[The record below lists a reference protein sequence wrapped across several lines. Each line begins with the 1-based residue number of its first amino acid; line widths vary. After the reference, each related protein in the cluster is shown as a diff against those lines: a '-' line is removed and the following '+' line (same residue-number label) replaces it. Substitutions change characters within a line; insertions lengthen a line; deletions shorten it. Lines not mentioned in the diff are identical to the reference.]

1 MYRNVPLEVRR
12 IPPPE
17 EGDEDDNEDDVVV
30 VGDPA
35 EKDCI

>member
-12 IPPPE
+12 IPGPPE
-17 EGDEDDNEDDVVV
+17 DGGDDVVV

>member
-17 EGDEDDNEDDVVV
+17 DGGEDDNEDVV